1 MNSRVLL
8 TFAIVVILLAGGYA
22 LLKPERTA
30 APQAPVAS
38 TPPIAAKP
46 AAPID
51 AKPQSPGEAQP
62 RPVEPQAPVG
72 EAQPTPAQ
80 TAQPATPAADSLRGS
95 SPTIYDIEARSGRR
109 ISEPVITVQ
118 QGDEVRLRITSDV
131 PDEFHLHGYNLHVAV
146 SPGKSGMLKF
156 TAKLTG
162 RFPYELHKS
171 GLELGALEVYP
182 K

>member
-1 MNSRVLL
+1 MNARVLL
-8 TFAIVVILLAGGYA
+8 TIAIAVIVLAAGYA
-22 LLKPERTA
+22 LLKPERS
-30 APQAPVAS
+30 APPQVVVAP
-38 TPPIAAKP
+38 PPPVEAKP
-46 AAPID
+46 AAPVE
-51 AKPQSPGEAQP
+51 ATVPKPIEAQPAPGAQATAGEAQP
-62 RPVEPQAPVG
+62 AQG
-72 EAQPTPAQ
+72 AQPGTPV
-80 TAQPATPAADSLRGS
+80 ADSLRGS

-109 ISEPVITVQ
+109 ISEPVITVK

>member
-1 MNSRVLL
+1 MNARVLL
-8 TFAIVVILLAGGYA
+8 IVAIGAILLAAGYV
-22 LLKPERTA
+22 LLKPGRTP
-30 APQAPVAS
+30 APPAPVAS
-38 TPPIAAKP
+38 APPVEVKPATPVEAKP
-46 AAPID
+46 SAPVEAHAAPETRPS
-51 AKPQSPGEAQP
+51 AEQAQP
-62 RPVEPQAPVG
+62 A
-72 EAQPTPAQ
+72 PAQ
-80 TAQPATPAADSLRGS
+80 TAQPAAPAFDSLRGS
-95 SPTIYDIEARSGRR
+95 SPTLYDIEARGGRR

-118 QGDEVRLRITSDV
+118 QGEEVRLRITSDV

-146 SPGKSGMLKF
+146 APGKSGMLKF

>member
-8 TFAIVVILLAGGYA
+8 IFAIAAIALAAGYA
-22 LLKPERTA
+22 LLKPERTT
-30 APQAPVAS
+30 APQPVVAS
-38 TPPIAAKP
+38 PPPVEAKP
-46 AAPID
+46 ARVDPMPKPI
-51 AKPQSPGEAQP
+51 EAQP
-62 RPVEPQAPVG
+62 APQPLPATG
-72 EAQPTPAQ
+72 EVQPTPAQ
-80 TAQPATPAADSLRGS
+80 RAQAPTPVADSLRGAG
-95 SPTIYDIEARSGRR
+95 PTIYTIEARGGRR

-118 QGDEVRLRITSDV
+118 QGDEVRLRIISDV

-146 SPGKSGMLKF
+146 SPGRSAMLQF
-156 TAKLTG
+156 AARLTG

>member
-8 TFAIVVILLAGGYA
+8 TLAIVVILLAAGYA
-22 LLKPERTA
+22 LLKPGRTA
-30 APQAPVAS
+30 VPKAVVAS
-38 TPPIAAKP
+38 PPPVEAKP
-46 AAPID
+46 PRVEAIPQPI
-51 AKPQSPGEAQP
+51 EAQP
-62 RPVEPQAPVG
+62 TPETHSSTG

-80 TAQPATPAADSLRGS
+80 RAQPATPVADSLRGAG
-95 SPTIYDIEARSGRR
+95 PTIYAIEARGGRR

-118 QGDEVRLRITSDV
+118 QGDEVRLRIISDV

-146 SPGKSGMLKF
+146 SPGRSGMLQF

>member
-1 MNSRVLL
+1 MNARVLI
-8 TFAIVVILLAGGYA
+8 FAIVLIVLAAGYA
-22 LLKPERTA
+22 LLKPEGTI
-30 APQAPVAS
+30 APQAQVAS
-38 TPPIAAKP
+38 APPVPAKPP
-46 AAPID
+46 AAPVE
-51 AKPQSPGEAQP
+51 ATPKPIEARPAPETQPPAGEAP
-62 RPVEPQAPVG
+62 
-72 EAQPTPAQ
+72 PTPAQ
-80 TAQPATPAADSLRGS
+80 GAQPGTPVADSLRGS
-95 SPTIYDIEARSGRR
+95 GPTIYDIEARGGRR

-118 QGDEVRLRITSDV
+118 QGEEVRLRITSDV

-146 SPGKSGMLKF
+146 APGKSGRLQF